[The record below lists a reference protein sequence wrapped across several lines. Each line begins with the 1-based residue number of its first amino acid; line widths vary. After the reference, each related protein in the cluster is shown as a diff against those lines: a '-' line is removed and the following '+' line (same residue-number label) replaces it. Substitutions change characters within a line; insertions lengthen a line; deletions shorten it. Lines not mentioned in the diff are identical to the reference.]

1 MQHTQSKIE
10 YRDPKSLRLHKLRKH
25 FPAVDKEMP
34 DWIALTDSV
43 SASGVMTPL
52 LITAEGFIADGGW
65 RWESAKDWQLKEVPV
80 QIIPEEMV
88 ALVIAES
95 LICRKQMTRGATVYL
110 MVPIAK
116 DIVMSMELRRLE
128 NLKSGR
134 KTNEIELKPSFFP
147 VSSNSTSEEG
157 RESIRSLCLRWG
169 ISKDTFYKARLVWQW
184 LNEPNFAALK
194 KLHEEMK
201 VPVPN
206 EAGLRMLQEELR
218 LDYEHL
224 LLNGEKNLWNVESG
238 IKGGLTGGEHEAPQ
252 KQLELFGSALDS
264 LATRAE
270 RFKDPAK
277 AAPEIRKWLRDLETE
292 MCEHRNKSADE
303 FRMRLEHIAAT
314 TKVAATTMEAR
325 LKELMAEGQKRGTVT
340 A

>member
-10 YRDPKSLRLHKLRKH
+10 HRDPKSLRLHKLRKH
-25 FPAVDKEMP
+25 FPEIDKEGG

-65 RWESAKDWQLKEVPV
+65 RWEAAKDWQIKEVPV

-110 MVPIAK
+110 MIPIIGEIILSA
-116 DIVMSMELRRLE
+116 EFRRLD

-134 KTNEIELKPSFFP
+134 KTNEIELKPQCFSK
-147 VSSNSTSEEG
+147 SSNLTSEES
-157 RESIRSLCLRWG
+157 RESVKNLCIRWG
-169 ISKDTFYKARLVWQW
+169 ITKETFYKARTIWQW
-184 LNEPNFAALK
+184 LNEPDFAALK
-194 KLHEEMK
+194 KLHTDLSLKYPGAAE
-201 VPVPN
+201 
-206 EAGLRMLQEELR
+206 LRQLQEELR

-238 IKGGLTGGEHEAPQ
+238 IKGSLTGGAHEPPQ
-252 KQLELFGSALDS
+252 KQLELFGDALDS

-270 RFKDPAK
+270 RFTDPAK
-277 AAPEIRKWLRDLETE
+277 AGPEIRKWLRDLETE
-292 MCEHRNKSADE
+292 MCEHRNKSAEE
-303 FRMRLEHIAAT
+303 FREKLSHIAAT
-314 TKVAATTMEAR
+314 TKVAADTMAAR
-325 LKELMAEGQKRGTVT
+325 LRELKQVT